1 MVDIAEQL
9 CIKSW
14 EVTDV
19 DGTHWKA
26 EQGKTYTTTV
36 PDDSKKTVIVFSR
49 YWVPV
54 PKEHFVLSEAYPPL
68 TTP

>member
-1 MVDIAEQL
+1 VVQIVEQL

-14 EVTDV
+14 DVTDV
-19 DGTHWKA
+19 DGTTWKA
-26 EQGKTYTTTV
+26 EQGRTYTTTV
-36 PDDSKKTVIVFSR
+36 PDDSKEPVIVFSQ

-54 PKEHFVLSEAYPPL
+54 PKENFVLREARPL